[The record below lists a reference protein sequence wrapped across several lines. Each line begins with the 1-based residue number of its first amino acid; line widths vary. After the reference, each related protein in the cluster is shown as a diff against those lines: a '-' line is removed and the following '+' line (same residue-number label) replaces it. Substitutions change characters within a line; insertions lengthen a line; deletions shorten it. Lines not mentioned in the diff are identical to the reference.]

1 GRRLARERNSAIF
14 GKRMPAMTG
23 QAAIVVVG
31 AGDQE
36 PSTVAEHLNRRYG
49 AEYDVIVEQ
58 SAALGL
64 ERLMSLRDQG
74 RDVAIVLADK
84 RLPDGPGIAFLSQAQ
99 GFHPDAKR

>member
-1 GRRLARERNSAIF
+1 MAGLQAQLRTCHHGFAELGPTPRSCGPNAGRRLARERNSAIF

-64 ERLMSLRDQG
+64 ERLMS
-74 RDVAIVLADK
+74 
-84 RLPDGPGIAFLSQAQ
+84 
-99 GFHPDAKR
+99 